1 LSQGDTLRTHL
12 TITEAAKRLGIHRDT
27 LLKWTQRGWVPAHRL
42 PNGRL
47 LIQADVIARLLG
59 QEAGHA

>member
-1 LSQGDTLRTHL
+1 MRTYL
-12 TITEAAKRLGIHRDT
+12 TISQAAERLGIHRDT

-47 LIQADVIARLLG
+47 LIQAADIARLLG